1 MTPHLYPLLKNGVL
15 LHPQEPGTPGRI
27 ERFPSEPSGHW
38 ASGRAMG
45 LLSAL
50 SVGPRGLARDREEA
64 EGLPRPR
71 PLPILGQVWAD
82 FKDSNFKSVQKQI
95 LSSKLLSP
103 QTFDAPAAQAV
114 ILKGPQL
121 TPRPSRLQARPTPG
135 YSQPHVHFWV
145 SKVEPTSRPCCW

>member
-1 MTPHLYPLLKNGVL
+1 MGCHACCPEPRFPVNPHLYPLLKNGVL

-38 ASGRAMG
+38 VSGRAMG

-82 FKDSNFKSVQKQI
+82 FKDSNFKSVQSFRASYCPLKALMRPQPK
-95 LSSKLLSP
+95 LSS
-103 QTFDAPAAQAV
+103 
-114 ILKGPQL
+114 
-121 TPRPSRLQARPTPG
+121 
-135 YSQPHVHFWV
+135 
-145 SKVEPTSRPCCW
+145 